1 MDEAY
6 RQLEILNDVIKQ
18 TLLRKEDG
26 ASKNLILLIRRSLTQ
41 MRLHYEWDESEILVE
56 AYMRTRKKILAGEI
70 IENLPGYLT
79 RVCQF
84 IIFEKHRQ
92 RKRHHNISQKLS
104 GLSNVMSSTE
114 SSYKEGVSDEIVNS
128 LWSSFNALSK
138 KERQVLTLRIVKGY
152 SWREIAYQ
160 LVECGIE
167 KNYNS
172 ALVAKL
178 RKQGERVLE
187 KLRKRILSIDR

>member
-1 MDEAY
+1 MNEAY
-6 RQLEILNDVIKQ
+6 QQLEILNDLIKQ
-18 TLLRKEDG
+18 MLLRKG
-26 ASKNLILLIRRSLTQ
+26 GRTSKNLMLLIRRSLTQ
-41 MRLHYEWDESEILVE
+41 MRLHYEWDESEILVD
-56 AYMRTRKKILAGEI
+56 AYMRTRKQILAGEI

-79 RVCQF
+79 RVCQL
-84 IIFEKHRQ
+84 IVLEKNRQ

-104 GLSNVMSSTE
+104 SLSDAISSPKSTYE
-114 SSYKEGVSDEIVNS
+114 EGVSNEVISS

-160 LVECGIE
+160 LVEWGVE
-167 KNYNS
+167 KNYND

-178 RKQGERVLE
+178 RKQGERALE
-187 KLRKRILSIDR
+187 KLRRKILSLDR